1 MSTEQHTE
9 QQTHNRSELG
19 VAVLLLVLGGV
30 VLFDASRIRSGVGQV
45 GAVGPTAVPILVG
58 ILLIVC
64 AVALAVDV
72 LRGGRGEAEGGED
85 VDLSHPSDW
94 RTLLLLVAAFL
105 ANVVLMEPVGWWL
118 SGAVLFWGSAYAL
131 GSRRYVRDAVLSFGM
146 SFLTYY
152 VFAAGLGIF
161 LPAGV
166 LQGIL

>member
-1 MSTEQHTE
+1 MTTEQHTE
-9 QQTHNRSELG
+9 QKTHNRSELG

-131 GSRRYVRDAVLSFGM
+131 GSRRYVRDAAIAFALSFA
-146 SFLTYY
+146 TYY
-152 VFAAGLGIF
+152 IFAAGLGIG